1 MARRGR
7 DASLVG
13 PFTLSAILH
22 AAVAT
27 VLFNTLREG
36 KPVALPP
43 MYRVNIVAAPAGER
57 SIGEVRSGQSRTAT
71 SVTQP
76 AASPSTV
83 QEAPVPT
90 RSTVKPAPSPR
101 TNTSVTKSA
110 AKAVTP
116 TDAKVAAKP
125 KVTAPAD
132 VKVNQKAPTQTPKA
146 GGGPIGG
153 KGTDVATV
161 RTEGIE
167 FPFQGYLNNI
177 VRQIAIKFKPRN
189 PAARLKAE
197 VRFLIHRDG
206 SVSDLTFIRR
216 SGNFS
221 FDLEAQG
228 AVEAAASALAFGP
241 LPDGFSDDVL
251 PVVFSFDP
259 EFLK

>member
-1 MARRGR
+1 MARRAGGSR
-7 DASLVG
+7 TIA

-27 VLFNTLREG
+27 LLFNTLKER

-43 MYRVNIVAAPAGER
+43 MYRVEIVAAPPGER
-57 SIGEVRSGQSRTAT
+57 AIGEVKSGQAKAT
-71 SVTQP
+71 PPVTQQSAAQSSAKVVPLPRAKSAQKTP
-76 AASPSTV
+76 ARATPST
-83 QEAPVPT
+83 APA
-90 RSTVKPAPSPR
+90 KAAA
-101 TNTSVTKSA
+101 SA
-110 AKAVTP
+110 AKAVP
-116 TDAKVAAKP
+116 KP
-125 KVTAPAD
+125 KTEA
-132 VKVNQKAPTQTPKA
+132 PKA

-161 RTEGIE
+161 RSDGIE
-167 FPFQGYLNNI
+167 FPFPGYLNNI
-177 VRQIAIKFKPRN
+177 VRQIALNFKPRN
-189 PAARLKAE
+189 PDARLKAE

-228 AVEAAASALAFGP
+228 AVEAAASARAFGP
-241 LPDGFSDDVL
+241 LPTGFTDDVL

>member
-1 MARRGR
+1 MVGR
-7 DASLVG
+7 AGGSRNIA

-27 VLFNTLREG
+27 LLFNTLKER

-43 MYRVNIVAAPAGER
+43 MYRVEIVAAPPGER
-57 SIGEVRSGQSRTAT
+57 AIGEVKSGQAKAT
-71 SVTQP
+71 PSVTQSS
-76 AASPSTV
+76 AAQSSPR
-83 QEAPVPT
+83 EAPLPKA
-90 RSTVKPAPSPR
+90 KPAQKTPVRATPSLAKPA
-101 TNTSVTKSA
+101 KA
-110 AKAVTP
+110 GAPDAKAVP
-116 TDAKVAAKP
+116 KP
-125 KVTAPAD
+125 KTEA
-132 VKVNQKAPTQTPKA
+132 PKA
-146 GGGPIGG
+146 GGGPVGG

-161 RTEGIE
+161 RSDGIE
-167 FPFQGYLNNI
+167 FPFPGYLNNI
-177 VRQIAIKFKPRN
+177 VRQIALNFKPRN
-189 PAARLKAE
+189 ADARLKAE

-228 AVEAAASALAFGP
+228 AVEAAASSRAFGP
-241 LPDGFSDDVL
+241 LPNGFTDDVL